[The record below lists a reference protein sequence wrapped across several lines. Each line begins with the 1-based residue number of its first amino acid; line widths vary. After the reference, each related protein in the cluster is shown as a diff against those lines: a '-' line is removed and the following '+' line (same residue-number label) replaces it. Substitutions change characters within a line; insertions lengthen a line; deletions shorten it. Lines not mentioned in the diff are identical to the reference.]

1 MRFEAGSVSGD
12 LGELLHKCL
21 FGVCTPQVIDAN
33 VQDDQ
38 PMSRRALALGNP
50 RQQRGC
56 LGCYFCLKMMTWY
69 RFALEDVPRS
79 LATKTK

>member
-12 LGELLHKCL
+12 LGHLLHKCL
-21 FGVCTPQVIDAN
+21 FRVCTPEVIASN

-38 PMSRRALALGNP
+38 PMSRQALALGNP
-50 RQQRGC
+50 RQQRGS
-56 LGCYFCLKMMTWY
+56 LDCYFCPKMMTWY

-79 LATKTK
+79 LETKTK